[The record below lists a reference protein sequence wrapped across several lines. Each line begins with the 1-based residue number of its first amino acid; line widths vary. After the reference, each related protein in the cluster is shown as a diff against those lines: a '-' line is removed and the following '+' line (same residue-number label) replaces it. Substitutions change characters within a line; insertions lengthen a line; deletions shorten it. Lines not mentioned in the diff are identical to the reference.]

1 MQEKFK
7 THRGVITAAIL
18 FFVIELAIV
27 LFRYHAYYHTDTSF
41 DLGIFNQVYWNGLE
55 GRFFQSS
62 LSSSLSVSV
71 ETPFV
76 SYHRLGQHFTPALL
90 LWLPI
95 YALFPYAPMLLF
107 LNITLI
113 TVAGLL
119 LYILARQRL
128 DSNLATWITVS
139 YYCANAVIGPT
150 LGHFQDFCQFPLYTF
165 ALFLALERRQ
175 WWWFGIFA
183 ILIVAIREEA
193 AVVLFSVGFYLI
205 LNKRYPWL
213 GFGICFASLAYAIIV
228 TTYIMPLFSHDVSS
242 RFLIEEFGQF
252 VEGDKTSSVDVLLG
266 ILRNPWRLILE
277 LFTPFS
283 PTLGYLLGQFL
294 PLGFISIIS
303 GATWMLIAF
312 PLLTLLLRQSEWAL
326 SLDLRYSL
334 TLVPGIF
341 YGGILWWFYHP
352 QAVKNRFFKRF
363 WTVCLSLSLILTITS
378 SPNDAL
384 AFIIPNSIQPWLYF
398 SPTQQLLHSRTIET
412 LLQQIP
418 SDASVAASP
427 DIVPHLSSR
436 REILRAP
443 NVELI
448 NDAGQ
453 KIWVDYM
460 IIDFWRTQQFATISK
475 GDRKILEKDVPVV
488 EAFIQQ
494 NQYGVIGYQNGVIL
508 LKRNTPSDP
517 TLLSQWQEFRQ
528 NL

>member
-1 MQEKFK
+1 MSEKFK
-7 THRGVITAAIL
+7 NHRGLITAAIT

-41 DLGIFNQVYWNGLE
+41 DLGIFNQVFWNGHQ

-95 YALFPYAPMLLF
+95 YLLFPYAPMLLF
-107 LNITLI
+107 LNVTLI
-113 TVAGLL
+113 TVAGIV

-128 DSNLATWITVS
+128 EPNLATWITIS

-150 LGHFQDFCQFPLYTF
+150 LGHFQDFCQFPLFTF
-165 ALFLALERRQ
+165 GLFLALEKRH
-175 WWWFGIFA
+175 WWWFGICA
-183 ILIVAIREEA
+183 VLIVAIREEA
-193 AVVLFSVGFYLI
+193 AVVLFSIGFYLI
-205 LNKRYPWL
+205 LSKRFPWL
-213 GFGICFASLAYAIIV
+213 GLGVCLASLVYAIVV

-242 RFLIEEFGQF
+242 RFLIEEFGQY
-252 VEGDKTSSVDVLLG
+252 VEGEQTSSLDVLWG
-266 ILRNPWRLILE
+266 ILKNPWRLFLE
-277 LFTPFS
+277 LLTPFS
-283 PTLGYLLGQFL
+283 PTLTYILGQFI
-294 PLGFISIIS
+294 PLGFISVIS

-312 PLLTLLLRQSEWAL
+312 PLLTILLRKSEWAL

-341 YGGILWWFYHP
+341 YGAILWWFYHP
-352 QAVKNRFFKRF
+352 EAQKNRFFKRF
-363 WTVCLSLSLILTITS
+363 WAVCLSLSLILTITS

-384 AFIIPNSIQPWLYF
+384 AFIIPNSFQPWLYF
-398 SPTQQLLHSRTIET
+398 SPVQQWNHARIIEK
-412 LLQQIP
+412 LIAQIP
-418 SDASVAASP
+418 PDASVSASP

-453 KIWVDYM
+453 KIWLDYM
-460 IIDFWRTQQFATISK
+460 IIDFRKNQRFQVISS
-475 GDRKILEKDVPVV
+475 GDRRILAKDVPTV
-488 EAFIQQ
+488 EAFLDK
-494 NQYGVIGYQNGVIL
+494 NEYGLIGYQDGVIL
-508 LKRNTPSDP
+508 LKRSTPDDP
-517 TLLSQWQEFRQ
+517 ILLSQWQAFRQ
-528 NL
+528 TL